1 MTGER
6 ESDGAAGGAL
16 ERSSPMLQQYFGVK
30 RQHPD
35 ALLFFRMGD
44 FFELFF
50 DDAKVAARVLGL
62 TLTSRSKEQDL
73 PMAGVP
79 VRSVDGYLRKLIAA
93 GHTVVVCDQV
103 EDPKQSKGLVDR
115 QVTRIVTA
123 GTILEEALLESGRHN
138 FLAALSLDER
148 AAPAVA
154 ALAWLDLSTGRFE
167 AASFPADRLRDEL
180 HRLAPAELLL
190 PQAWKEKAPPAAAF
204 LLAADDDGPV
214 ATFRPDHDFAT
225 DLGRKALQDHF
236 RVGDLA
242 GLGIEADAAVVG
254 PAAALLAYARETQ
267 RGAIGH
273 VARLRQRSDDG
284 AMRLD
289 RAAIA
294 ALELFETARE
304 RRRDGSLL
312 SVVDR
317 TRTAAGARL
326 LRDWLAAPLTAPEA
340 IAARHDAVAELHEGG
355 ERRAALRREL
365 EGIFDLERI
374 VARLAAHRGSPRD
387 LAQLRD
393 TLRRLPAARAL
404 VESAR
409 GAPLRALAARLV
421 APAEL
426 LALLERAID
435 DAPPLATKEGGFIRA
450 GFHAELDLLR
460 KLRFDVQ
467 SILAD
472 LQRREIERTQIPT
485 LKVGF
490 NSVFGYYLEITHA
503 QRDRVPADYIRKQTL
518 KNAERYI
525 TPELKELE
533 AKVLSAEERSV
544 RLELELFEQVR
555 ADAARSVRPLQELA
569 AALAEIDALQGL
581 AEAAREHGWARPE
594 VDGSRALEIDE
605 GRHPVLAATLPPGAF
620 VANDTR
626 LGGDGAC
633 FALITGPNMAGKSTW
648 LRQNALIVLLAQAGS
663 FVPARR
669 ARIGV
674 VDRIFTRVGASDD
687 LSRGAS
693 TFMVEMAE
701 TANVLHHATERSL
714 VVLDEVGRGTGTFD
728 GMSLARA
735 LSEHLAETVR
745 CRTLF
750 ATHYHQLTQLAEEL
764 PSVVNLSVAV
774 REWGDEILF
783 LHRIVAGGTDR
794 SYGLHVAR
802 LAGLPPEVIER
813 AKQILA
819 DLERL
824 TPEVERRTKL
834 APADGAAATNAAG
847 EGAAVLPDDRAIDRV
862 ARELRRLDVE
872 RLTPLQALTRLAELK
887 QLAQGEAPVPK
898 SKSAKAPNGPS
909 LFGR

>member
-1 MTGER
+1 
-6 ESDGAAGGAL
+6 
-16 ERSSPMLQQYFGVK
+16 
-30 RQHPD
+30 
-35 ALLFFRMGD
+35 
-44 FFELFF
+44 
-50 DDAKVAARVLGL
+50 
-62 TLTSRSKEQDL
+62 
-73 PMAGVP
+73 
-79 VRSVDGYLRKLIAA
+79 
-93 GHTVVVCDQV
+93 
-103 EDPKQSKGLVDR
+103 
-115 QVTRIVTA
+115 
-123 GTILEEALLESGRHN
+123 
-138 FLAALSLDER
+138 
-148 AAPAVA
+148 
-154 ALAWLDLSTGRFE
+154 LAWLDLSTGRFE
-167 AASFPADRLRDEL
+167 AASFPAERLRDEL

-190 PQAWKEKAPPAAAF
+190 PLAWKEKAPAAAAF
-204 LLAADDDGPV
+204 LVAERDDGPV
-214 ATFRPDHDFAT
+214 ATFRPDHDFAA

-236 RVGDLA
+236 EVGDLA
-242 GLGIEADAAVVG
+242 GFGIEQDDAVVG
-254 PAAALLAYARETQ
+254 PAAALLSYARETQ

-273 VARLRQRSDDG
+273 VARLRKRADDG

-294 ALELFETARE
+294 ALELFETSRE

-326 LRDWLAAPLTAPEA
+326 LRDWLAAPLTAIAA

-355 ERRAALRREL
+355 ERRAALRHEL

-374 VARLAAHRGSPRD
+374 VARLAANRGSPRD

-393 TLRRLPAARAL
+393 TLRRLPATRAL
-404 VESAR
+404 VASAS
-409 GAPLRALAARLV
+409 GAPLQALAARLV

-435 DAPPLATKEGGFIRA
+435 DAPPLATKDGGFIRA

-460 KLRFDVQ
+460 QLRFDVQ
-467 SILAD
+467 SILTD

-555 ADAARSVRPLQELA
+555 ADAAGSVRPLQELA
-569 AALAEIDALQGL
+569 AALAEIDALQGF
-581 AEAAREHGWARPE
+581 AEAAREHGWARPV
-594 VDGSRALEIDE
+594 VDESRALEIDE

-648 LRQNALIVLLAQAGS
+648 LRQNALIVLLAQAGA

-735 LSEHLAETVR
+735 LSEHLAEKVR

-813 AKQILA
+813 AKQLLS

-834 APADGAAATNAAG
+834 APADGASPDGAAG
-847 EGAAVLPDDRAIDRV
+847 KDPDVLPDDRAIDRV

-887 QLAQGEAPVPK
+887 QLAQGETPPAK
-898 SKSAKAPNGPS
+898 SKSARAPNGPS